1 MYDFRPKHGLVVP
14 FRERRDPVMVT
25 LRVVTALLLVL
36 ITMPWGCKGRQ
47 ESPEDQRGPGI
58 QSKEPSVSEDEEMVA
73 DATSR
78 IEEISFR
85 LLPERASKGT
95 KLTVYPSIGGPV
107 TYQWYVNGS
116 PYRSTKV
123 PFLETAELSKGDV
136 VKAVIISGD
145 RKVETTEALIE
156 NSPPSV
162 KTLTLAITEMTGT
175 ETTVEAEVEGEDP
188 DGDPVIFQYEW
199 MINGK
204 KIDNPFP
211 TLTASLK
218 GGDRVTLKVVPSDG
232 EETGPSITRTITIIN
247 SPPIVEPDIN
257 LSLQEDTIKGHITAE
272 DPDGDPIRFILKKA
286 PEGMSVDDSGNIS
299 WNVKDIAPGIYPVE
313 VEVDDGRGG
322 KTHLKFEIE
331 LKEEEQKVIIK

>member
-1 MYDFRPKHGLVVP
+1 
-14 FRERRDPVMVT
+14 
-25 LRVVTALLLVL
+25 
-36 ITMPWGCKGRQ
+36 
-47 ESPEDQRGPGI
+47 
-58 QSKEPSVSEDEEMVA
+58 MVA